1 MVKLKKSQLKELIKQ
16 AIMED
21 IMDKEIKNPK
31 TGNMVK
37 IRTALQ
43 LPDEHPANKKAKG
56 MVAKAGIDKD
66 DVGGPSYPN
75 VKKGVKTSKQ
85 AKGGEFSIDKVM
97 SKKIG
102 KDTVGDI
109 LDNPKHPNYDKAEKY
124 ASQFN
129 PDDEKVV
136 SGGGPKVKGPK
147 PGGEFSIDKVM
158 DATIGKEKVSDLL
171 GDEEHPDYE
180 AALKYVMGFNPDD
193 EKVISGAGEKAKK
206 KAKDIDK
213 QTMSAADAAN
223 AKMDAAEK
231 AAKKKKKGKIKS
243 NPFSKK
249 EVKESKVKR
258 FTVKEVRMWM
268 KKLEENRYK
277 KVYNADARRVS
288 WMANNEGVEL
298 SEMPKSMSKKWTKA
312 QYGRERYLATEFV
325 KSKSE
330 QVNEGKLRKVI
341 REILKEQLNLNEYVG
356 AGKPIPSNKAKHLFV
371 PENQMIR
378 FSRVYKKLIQK
389 GFVYIGD
396 QSKEKKKINKHY
408 TVTIDKKMYNDVLD
422 SLMSKSFKIKT

>member
-1 MVKLKKSQLKELIKQ
+1 MKLKKSQLKELIRQ
-16 AIMED
+16 AIVED

-31 TGNMVK
+31 TGNK
-37 IRTALQ
+37 IKVRTALQ

-56 MVAKAGIDKD
+56 IVAKKPIKKD
-66 DVGGPSYPN
+66 S
-75 VKKGVKTSKQ
+75 
-85 AKGGEFSIDKVM
+85 GEFSIDKVM

-136 SGGGPKVKGPK
+136 SGEGPKVKGPK

-213 QTMSAADAAN
+213 QSMKAADDAN

-243 NPFSKK
+243 NPFS
-249 EVKESKVKR
+249 ESKIKR

-356 AGKPIPSNKAKHLFV
+356 AGKPIPRNKAKHLFV
-371 PENQMIR
+371 PENEMIR

-422 SLMSKSFKIKT
+422 SLMSKSFKVKT

>member
-1 MVKLKKSQLKELIKQ
+1 VKVTKSQLKELIKR
-16 AIMED
+16 AIVED

-31 TGNMVK
+31 TGNMIK
-37 IRTALQ
+37 LRTALQ

-56 MVAKAGIDKD
+56 MIAKAPAPKGR
-66 DVGGPSYPN
+66 PT
-75 VKKGVKTSKQ
+75 KKGS
-85 AKGGEFSIDKVM
+85 
-97 SKKIG
+97 
-102 KDTVGDI
+102 
-109 LDNPKHPNYDKAEKY
+109 
-124 ASQFN
+124 
-129 PDDEKVV
+129 
-136 SGGGPKVKGPK
+136 
-147 PGGEFSIDKVM
+147 
-158 DATIGKEKVSDLL
+158 
-171 GDEEHPDYE
+171 
-180 AALKYVMGFNPDD
+180 
-193 EKVISGAGEKAKK
+193 
-206 KAKDIDK
+206 AKDIDK
-213 QTMSAADAAN
+213 KSMSAADAAN
-223 AKMDAAEK
+223 AKMDADAEK
-231 AAKKKKKGKIKS
+231 AKEKGDDRYPAEKVHDRVGEFMSDNEDIPNEYTDALEDLQDKLQNAGTDDEVEDLSKKALQMMDDIEQRGIAGKFDKPEEKPKEKPKKKKGFFSKL

-249 EVKESKVKR
+249 ESVKESTRR

-288 WMANNEGVEL
+288 WMANNMNEDITN
-298 SEMPKSMSKKWTKA
+298 MPKSMSKKWTKA

-330 QVNEGKLRKVI
+330 QMMEGKLRKVI
-341 REILKEQLNLNEYVG
+341 REILKEQLSKKKIVNEYVG
-356 AGKPIPSNKAKHLFV
+356 AGKPIPRNKAKHLFV
-371 PENQMIR
+371 PENEMIR

>member
-1 MVKLKKSQLKELIKQ
+1 MKVTKSQLKELIKR
-16 AIMED
+16 AIVED

-31 TGNMVK
+31 TGNMIK
-37 IRTALQ
+37 LRTALQ

-56 MVAKAGIDKD
+56 MIAKAPAPKGR
-66 DVGGPSYPN
+66 PT
-75 VKKGVKTSKQ
+75 KKGS
-85 AKGGEFSIDKVM
+85 
-97 SKKIG
+97 
-102 KDTVGDI
+102 
-109 LDNPKHPNYDKAEKY
+109 
-124 ASQFN
+124 
-129 PDDEKVV
+129 
-136 SGGGPKVKGPK
+136 
-147 PGGEFSIDKVM
+147 
-158 DATIGKEKVSDLL
+158 
-171 GDEEHPDYE
+171 
-180 AALKYVMGFNPDD
+180 
-193 EKVISGAGEKAKK
+193 
-206 KAKDIDK
+206 AKDIDK
-213 QTMSAADAAN
+213 KSMSAADAAN
-223 AKMDAAEK
+223 AKMDADAEK
-231 AAKKKKKGKIKS
+231 AKEKEDDRYPAEKVHDRVGEFMSDNEDIPDEYTDALEDLQDKLQNAGTDDEVEDLSKKALQMMDDIEQRGIAGKFDKPEEKPKEKPKKKKGFFSKL

-249 EVKESKVKR
+249 ESVKESTRR

-330 QVNEGKLRKVI
+330 QMTEGKLRKVI

-356 AGKPIPSNKAKHLFV
+356 AGKPIPRNKAKYLFV

>member
-1 MVKLKKSQLKELIKQ
+1 MKVTKSQLKELIKR
-16 AIMED
+16 AIVED

-31 TGNMVK
+31 TGNK
-37 IRTALQ
+37 IKVRTALQ
-43 LPDEHPANKKAKG
+43 LPDEHSANKKAKG

-193 EKVISGAGEKAKK
+193 EKVISGAGKKPKEKPK
-206 KAKDIDK
+206 
-213 QTMSAADAAN
+213 
-223 AKMDAAEK
+223 EK
-231 AAKKKKKGKIKS
+231 PKKKKGFFSKL

-249 EVKESKVKR
+249 ESVKESTRR

-288 WMANNEGVEL
+288 WMANNMNEDITN
-298 SEMPKSMSKKWTKA
+298 MPKSMSKKWTKA

-330 QVNEGKLRKVI
+330 QMMEGKLRKVI
-341 REILKEQLNLNEYVG
+341 REILKEQLSKKKIVNEYVG
-356 AGKPIPSNKAKHLFV
+356 AGKPIPRNKAKHLFV
-371 PENQMIR
+371 PENEMIR

>member
-1 MVKLKKSQLKELIKQ
+1 MNLKKSQLKELIKQ
-16 AIMED
+16 AIVQELKFGSKAQYDKYKKDHNIKPGTKID
-21 IMDKEIKNPK
+21 IDGKKSKE
-31 TGNMVK
+31 
-37 IRTALQ
+37 
-43 LPDEHPANKKAKG
+43 KAP
-56 MVAKAGIDKD
+56 M
-66 DVGGPSYPN
+66 
-75 VKKGVKTSKQ
+75 KTSK
-85 AKGGEFSIDKVM
+85 AREKESDK
-97 SKKIG
+97 
-102 KDTVGDI
+102 
-109 LDNPKHPNYDKAEKY
+109 
-124 ASQFN
+124 F
-129 PDDEKVV
+129 
-136 SGGGPKVKGPK
+136 
-147 PGGEFSIDKVM
+147 
-158 DATIGKEKVSDLL
+158 
-171 GDEEHPDYE
+171 
-180 AALKYVMGFNPDD
+180 
-193 EKVISGAGEKAKK
+193 
-206 KAKDIDK
+206 
-213 QTMSAADAAN
+213 ADAEN
-223 AKMDAAEK
+223 AKLDAAEK

-243 NPFSKK
+243 NPFS
-249 EVKESKVKR
+249 ESKIKR
-258 FTVKEVRMWM
+258 YTVKEVRMWM

-356 AGKPIPSNKAKHLFV
+356 AGKPIPRNKAKHLFV
-371 PENQMIR
+371 PENEMIR

>member
-1 MVKLKKSQLKELIKQ
+1 VKVTKSQLKELIKR
-16 AIMED
+16 AIVED

-31 TGNMVK
+31 TGNMIKV
-37 IRTALQ
+37 RTALQ

-56 MVAKAGIDKD
+56 MIAKAPAPKGR
-66 DVGGPSYPN
+66 PT
-75 VKKGVKTSKQ
+75 KKGS
-85 AKGGEFSIDKVM
+85 
-97 SKKIG
+97 
-102 KDTVGDI
+102 
-109 LDNPKHPNYDKAEKY
+109 
-124 ASQFN
+124 
-129 PDDEKVV
+129 
-136 SGGGPKVKGPK
+136 
-147 PGGEFSIDKVM
+147 
-158 DATIGKEKVSDLL
+158 
-171 GDEEHPDYE
+171 
-180 AALKYVMGFNPDD
+180 
-193 EKVISGAGEKAKK
+193 
-206 KAKDIDK
+206 AKDIDK
-213 QTMSAADAAN
+213 KSMSAADAAN
-223 AKMDAAEK
+223 AKMDADAEK
-231 AAKKKKKGKIKS
+231 AKEKGDDRYPAEKVHDRVGEFMSDNEDIPDEYTDALEDLQDKLQ
-243 NPFSKK
+243 NAGTDD
-249 EVKESKVKR
+249 EVEDLSRKAREMMDDIEQRGIAGEFDESIKESKGRR

-330 QVNEGKLRKVI
+330 QMTEGKLRGMI
-341 REILKEQLNLNEYVG
+341 RGILKEQMNLNEYVG
-356 AGKPIPSNKAKHLFV
+356 AGKPIPRNKAKYLFV